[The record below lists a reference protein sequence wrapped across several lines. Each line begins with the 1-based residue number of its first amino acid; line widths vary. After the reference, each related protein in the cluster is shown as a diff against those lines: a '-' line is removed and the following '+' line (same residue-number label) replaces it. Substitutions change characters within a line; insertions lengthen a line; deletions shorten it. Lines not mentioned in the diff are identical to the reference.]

1 MKNNLSVKI
10 GKLKL
15 KNPIMVASG
24 TLGYA
29 EEFFSLIDLKKLGA
43 IVTKT
48 ITLKPKK
55 GNPPPRTV
63 ETAAGMLNAIG
74 LENPGINVFI
84 KEKLPPL
91 RKIGVPLIVSISA
104 DNDLEFV
111 ELTKILNKTNGVL
124 AIELNL
130 SCPNLGTSRMV
141 SQLDKATYRVV
152 KAVRA
157 ATKLTLITK
166 LTPNVTDIG
175 LISRAAVAADTDAIS
190 LVNTFLAM
198 AIDKDSRCPKLA
210 NITGGLSGP
219 AIKPIALRM
228 VWEVSRT
235 VDVPIIGMGGI
246 MNTEDALEFIIAGA
260 TAVAVGTGNFVN
272 PKLTVEIIEGLK
284 KYLKQKNIKDIKTL
298 IGSIKC

>member
-1 MKNNLSVKI
+1 M
-10 GKLKL
+10 
-15 KNPIMVASG
+15 ASG
-24 TLGYA
+24 TFGYA
-29 EEFFSLIDLKKLGA
+29 EEFASLVDLKKLGA

-48 ITLKPKK
+48 ITLKPRK

-63 ETAAGMLNAIG
+63 ETACGMLNAIG
-74 LENPGINVFI
+74 LENPGVKVFI
-84 KEKLPPL
+84 KEKLPSL
-91 RKIGVPLIVSISA
+91 RKIGVPVIVSISA
-104 DNDLEFV
+104 DSDQEFV
-111 ELTKILNKTNGVL
+111 ELTRILNKTACVS

-175 LISRAAVAADTDAIS
+175 LIARAAVAADTDAIS

-198 AIDKDSRCPKLA
+198 AVDKDSKRPKLA

-228 VWEVSRT
+228 VWEVART
-235 VDVPIIGMGGI
+235 VYVPIIGMGGI
-246 MNTEDALEFIIAGA
+246 MNTEDALEFIVAGA
-260 TAVAVGTGNFVN
+260 TAVAVGTGSFVN
-272 PKLTVEIIEGLK
+272 PKASIEIIEGIK
-284 KYLKQKNIKDIKTL
+284 KYLAQKKIKDIKDL

>member
-1 MKNNLSVKI
+1 MKTNLSVQI

-15 KNPIMVASG
+15 KNPVMVASG
-24 TLGYA
+24 TFGYA
-29 EEFFSLIDLKKLGA
+29 EEFASLVDLKKLGA

-74 LENPGINVFI
+74 LENPGVNVFI

-91 RKIGVPLIVSISA
+91 RKIGVPIIVSISA
-104 DNDLEFV
+104 DSDREFV
-111 ELTKILNKTNGVL
+111 ELTRILNKTNGVS

-141 SQLDKATYRVV
+141 SQLDKATYRIV

-157 ATKLTLITK
+157 VTDLTIIAK

-175 LISRAAVAADTDAIS
+175 LIARAATAADADAIS

-198 AIDKDSRCPKLA
+198 AVDKDSRCPKLA

-228 VWEVSRT
+228 VWEVVRT
-235 VDVPIIGMGGI
+235 VYVPIIGMGGI

-272 PKLTVEIIEGLK
+272 PKLTIEIIEGIK
-284 KYLKQKNIKDIKTL
+284 KHLKQKNVKDIKNL
-298 IGSIKC
+298 IGSIRC

>member
-1 MKNNLSVKI
+1 MKPDLSVKI

-15 KNPIMVASG
+15 KNPVMVASG
-24 TLGYA
+24 TFGYA
-29 EEFFSLIDLKKLGA
+29 EEFSSLMDLKKLGA

-48 ITLKPKK
+48 ITLKPRK

-74 LENPGINVFI
+74 LENPGIKVFI
-84 KEKLPPL
+84 KDKLPFL
-91 RKIGVPLIVSISA
+91 KKIGVPIIVSISA
-104 DNDLEFV
+104 DNDSEFV
-111 ELTKILNKTNGVL
+111 ELAKILNKTNGVS

-152 KAVRA
+152 RAVRA

-175 LISRAAVAADTDAIS
+175 LIARAATAADTDAIS

-198 AIDKDSRCPKLA
+198 AVDKDSRRPKLA
-210 NITGGLSGP
+210 NVTGGLSGP

-235 VDVPIIGMGGI
+235 VYVPVIGMGGI
-246 MNTEDALEFIIAGA
+246 MNTEDAMEFIVAGA
-260 TAVAVGTGNFVN
+260 TAVAVGTGSFVN
-272 PKLTVEIIEGLK
+272 PSASIEIVDGIK
-284 KYLKQKNIKDIKTL
+284 RYLQAQKIKDIEDL

>member
-15 KNPIMVASG
+15 KNPVMVASG
-24 TLGYA
+24 TFGYA
-29 EEFFSLIDLKKLGA
+29 EEFASLVDLKKLGA
-43 IVTKT
+43 IITKT

-63 ETAAGMLNAIG
+63 ETASGMLNAIG
-74 LENPGINVFI
+74 LENPGIKVFI
-84 KEKLPPL
+84 KEKLPFL
-91 RKIGVPLIVSISA
+91 RKIGVPIIVSISA

-111 ELTKILNKTNGVL
+111 ELTKILNKTAGVS

-175 LISRAAVAADTDAIS
+175 LIARAAVAADTDAIS

-198 AIDKDSRCPKLA
+198 AVDKDSKCPKLA

-228 VWEVSRT
+228 VWEVART
-235 VDVPIIGMGGI
+235 VYVPIIGMGGI
-246 MNTEDALEFIIAGA
+246 MNTEDALEFIVAGA
-260 TAVAVGTGNFVN
+260 TAVAVGTGSFVN
-272 PKLTVEIIEGLK
+272 PKASIEIIEGIK
-284 KYLKQKNIKDIKTL
+284 KYLAQKKIKDIKDL